1 MQRFHYAGGFIRMIY
16 EVYKII
22 DGEECYEGKGDINYL
37 KRILL
42 HLGTLGFSAEEIN
55 IIIIQ

>member
-1 MQRFHYAGGFIRMIY
+1 MIY

-22 DGEECYEGKGDINYL
+22 DDMHYFEGKGDLKYL

-42 HLGTLGFSAEEIN
+42 CLALQGFTERDIN
-55 IIIIQ
+55 IITIEN

>member
-1 MQRFHYAGGFIRMIY
+1 MIY

-22 DGEECYEGKGDINYL
+22 DGKHYYEGKGDLKYL

-42 HLGTLGFSAEEIN
+42 YLGSQGFTERDIN
-55 IIIIQ
+55 IITIQL

>member
-1 MQRFHYAGGFIRMIY
+1 MIY

-22 DGEECYEGKGDINYL
+22 DGQHYYEGKGDLKYL

-42 HLGTLGFSAEEIN
+42 HLGSQGFSAEEIN
-55 IIIIQ
+55 IIIIKEEN